1 MAANT
6 SISIMSVSSSCSCL
20 FIDASDALYCSLSNH
35 NQVVKKWLG
44 DSSTIATI
52 VAGDVNGTSGSSSY
66 RLCDPR
72 GIFVNH
78 QFDLYVADSVN
89 DRVQLFRLGQSNAI
103 TIAGNTSI
111 NVTISLNKPT
121 GVVLD
126 IDNYL
131 FIVDSNNNRIVRSQP
146 NGFSCI
152 MGCSVGG
159 PSINQ
164 LLQPER
170 MAFDSYGN
178 MYVADT
184 GNARILQ
191 FVLLNNSIDTTTL
204 AIPMTTTQEEVT
216 SKITSVMLQTST
228 GVLSTTLEIKSSSM
242 QVSDISTT
250 HNAEVASTALL
261 TNSPPTLS
269 TFTATTSLQQ
279 PTSNQSTFFLSCTD
293 RVAAKYPIEV
303 TTEIPTTTTTTTT
316 TAQGQITSTIQSTT
330 VSSTGMTRN
339 TSLPMSILTA
349 TTSLQEPTSHQTG
362 GCYPPNVTLT
372 PSTARLQYR
381 RSQDISVT
389 SFIDVH
395 CNRSFT
401 LTTQWI
407 INNYSV
413 TSTIDTQ
420 SSELFIPAKTL
431 PYGIY
436 QMDLTV
442 TILHLST
449 STSSVVVEII
459 SSNIISNLIQYGT
472 SMITQGIHQDLCL
485 DPGSYSVDPDQDT
498 FNASEWTYKYY
509 CRVFGVSEFPT
520 LQGSLLT
527 VDDMRNDSANLSC
540 LSNRTGWR
548 FDNAINSSFT
558 ILSGSL
564 RSNQTYQFMVAMQN
578 IPNPSKQVTGYLLV
592 NVEDV
597 DSPMI
602 VIGCVISQMCISN
615 VEYQLVNPTTAQL
628 ALFSMCVGN
637 CSIVQS
643 VQWKIYRGERNAS
656 SNVTQWSLFNQ
667 TDLYENIWF
676 FGRNTRNLTI
686 INKVFLSY
694 SQYSYWRFQVDYEFE
709 SVRRSSS
716 ALNVVLNQPPVN
728 GTCLIDP
735 VNGTT
740 STLFDVN
747 CMNWVDNDGIKDY
760 LLYVSTSN
768 QSQEVLVAYS
778 LISTFAVRFTS
789 GDEPTNELHV
799 IIHIRDEFDC
809 FTEFHLSSTI
819 IVQADVTEMNTFM
832 NEIQNSSSQLVNNP
846 FVQLLR
852 SENQNVVGQVLSLFS
867 NELNKINE
875 ETIAKAV
882 ANGISSTDISVTS
895 LQTASK
901 SLNTS
906 SLSWNE
912 YEKQVNYYAN
922 VREYLI
928 GFVANLAITTPNS
941 IELQSSTLSQLTK
954 STNQLTRNTL
964 RMAMD
969 RCYELSESLCSMSTR
984 ISSEQTQTITSYLVQ
999 CATNLVTGV
1008 NGALQARMN
1017 VLDVDFTRA
1026 TQFPVDYD
1034 TNMESEWSNLNL
1046 FANGNDFSWSTIE
1059 KNRDLY
1065 YQQQL
1070 ANEIRM
1076 KTNAMML
1083 MISSSLDVQLN
1094 VKQTFV
1100 VNTSEVFMSQEKTS
1114 LASLFHKEIN
1124 QSENSHI
1131 RFPSILQTNLNENQ
1145 TISLRTLIQ
1154 PLASFDRSTESLT
1167 NLSRSVSLTI
1177 VDKNGEEVKTETDE
1191 DHLIE
1196 IIIPRDPQFVLPS
1209 MTLYNVTSSTTN
1221 STQHHHQVFF
1231 YHYVNIT
1238 SSLPISIHTEIH
1250 PLDVNISYL
1259 LIYKLDGIPQVNSSV
1274 KNIDGW
1280 ALLCA
1285 GDCSMTNESVYGY
1298 FIDNEQ
1304 TVGHASMVIGLREV
1318 EDDVYC
1324 SNASLRNELPITDDV
1339 YSFRSDYEMRVYSSG
1354 CYYMDEESGEWK
1366 GNGLKVGAST
1376 NHYET
1381 QCFSNHL

>member
-20 FIDASDALYCSLSNH
+20 FIDASDALYCSLWNQ

-44 DSSTIATI
+44 DSSMIATT
-52 VAGDVNGTSGSSSY
+52 VAGDVNGTNGSSSY
-66 RLCDPR
+66 RLCGPR

-103 TIAGNTSI
+103 TIAGNTTI

-121 GVVLD
+121 GIVLD

-152 MGCSVGG
+152 MGCSGG
-159 PSINQ
+159 GSSINQ
-164 LLQPER
+164 LLQPQR

-178 MYVADT
+178 IYVAHT
-184 GNARILQ
+184 GNTRILQ
-191 FVLLNNSIDTTTL
+191 FFLLNNSIDTTTL
-204 AIPMTTTQEEVT
+204 AAPMTTTQEEVT
-216 SKITSVMLQTST
+216 SKITSTMVQTST
-228 GVLSTTLEIKSSSM
+228 GVLSTTSEIKSSST
-242 QVSDISTT
+242 QVSDISTS
-250 HNAEVASTALL
+250 HNAEVTSTALL
-261 TNSPPTLS
+261 TNPPPTLS
-269 TFTATTSLQQ
+269 TFTTTITLQQ
-279 PTSNQSTFFLSCTD
+279 LTSNKSTFFLSCTD
-293 RVAAKYPIEV
+293 RVAAKHSIET
-303 TTEIPTTTTTTTT
+303 TTEIPTTTTA
-316 TAQGQITSTIQSTT
+316 AQGQITSNIQSTT

-349 TTSLQEPTSHQTG
+349 TTSLQQPTSNQTG

-372 PSTARLQYR
+372 PSRSPLQYR
-381 RSQDISVT
+381 RSQDISIT
-389 SFIDVH
+389 SFIDIH

-401 LTTQWI
+401 VTTQWSI
-407 INNYSV
+407 SNYSI

-485 DPGSYSVDPDQDT
+485 NPGSHSVDPDQDI

-509 CRVFGVSEFPT
+509 CRVFDVSEFPT

-527 VDDMRNDSANLSC
+527 IDDMRNDSANPSC

-564 RSNQTYQFMVAMQN
+564 RSNRTYQFMVAMQN

-637 CSIVQS
+637 CSMVQS

-686 INKVFLSY
+686 INEVFLSY
-694 SQYSYWRFQVDYEFE
+694 SQYSYWRFQVDYEFG

-728 GTCLIDP
+728 GSCLIDP

-740 STLFDVN
+740 STLFNVN

-760 LLYVSTSN
+760 SLYVSTSN
-768 QSQEVLVAYS
+768 QSKEVLVAYS
-778 LISTFAVRFTS
+778 FISTFAVRFTS
-789 GDEPTNELHV
+789 GDEPSNELHV
-799 IIHIRDEFDC
+799 IVHVRDQFDC

-819 IVQADVTEMNTFM
+819 VVQADVTEMNRFM
-832 NEIQNSSSQLVNNP
+832 DEIQNSSSQLVNNP
-846 FVQLLR
+846 YVELLR

-875 ETIAKAV
+875 ETIAEAV
-882 ANGISSTDISVTS
+882 ANGISSTDISVSS
-895 LQTASK
+895 LQTLSK

-906 SLSWNE
+906 SLSWSE

-928 GFVANLAITTPNS
+928 GFVANLAITTSNS

-964 RMAMD
+964 GMAMD

-984 ISSEQTQTITSYLVQ
+984 ISSEQTQTIASYLVQ
-999 CATNLVTGV
+999 CATNLMTGV
-1008 NGALQARMN
+1008 NGALQERMN
-1017 VLDVDFTRA
+1017 VLDVDFDRA
-1026 TQFPVDYD
+1026 TQFPIDYD
-1034 TNMESEWSNLNL
+1034 TDVESEWSNLNL

-1059 KNRDLY
+1059 KNRNLY

-1083 MISSSLDVQLN
+1083 MISSSLDMQLN
-1094 VKQTFV
+1094 VEQQFV

-1114 LASLFHKEIN
+1114 LASLFHKQIN

-1131 RFPSILQTNLNENQ
+1131 RFPSTVQTNLNENQ

-1177 VDKNGEEVKTETDE
+1177 VDENGEEVKTETDE

-1196 IIIPRDPQFVLPS
+1196 IIIPRDPQFVLPP

-1238 SSLPISIHTEIH
+1238 SSLPISVHMEIH

-1259 LIYKLDGIPQVNSSV
+1259 LIYKLDGIPQVNSSM

-1280 ALLCA
+1280 TLLCA
-1285 GDCSMTNESVYGY
+1285 GDYSMTNESVYGY

-1304 TVGHASMVIGLREV
+1304 TVGHSSMVIGLREV

-1324 SNASLRNELPITDDV
+1324 SNTSLRNELPITDDV

-1381 QCFSNHL
+1381 QCLSNHL